1 MTKPQVARLKRMLE
15 AFGSA
20 PFLALSLVPEGVELL
35 LVLLGETRLE
45 LLELP
50 VGLVLAGGAR
60 EKKN

>member
-1 MTKPQVARLKRMLE
+1 MLE

-60 EKKN
+60 EKNN